1 MGNRYKRMVTLGMI
15 SFTALLAW
23 SYCMLAY
30 HSKVVYIAVISLV
43 LIGSIYALLLSVV
56 DIKVAKEQ
64 AMQEYVTK
72 TLQEYA
78 KKDDTEILND
88 MERLAKA
95 SYVQQRKTNTYLS
108 SQAEQLDEAL
118 KKTVKI
124 LINYD
129 RKKEEEAAQQ
139 AEQIQKELEMKEA
152 LQAQK
157 EPDHTALVLE
167 ELGKLTSDVKAVV
180 AQLQQVT
187 IQLTALHET
196 VDTIEVSKYVAAPQA
211 ADVSTEPAQQKA
223 VDIAET
229 TDTFV
234 DDSLTRTDAVQTD
247 EEATLTAEPEVA
259 VAEAAPT
266 EEPEAVVAETTPTE
280 EPEAVVAETTP
291 TEEPEAVVTD
301 TTPTEE
307 PEAVVTDTTPTEE
320 PEAVVAE
327 AAPTEESEP
336 EFDMEDFFSQ
346 YGGSADKELKEEAE
360 FKEEAASTGM
370 LDQNMIDALLGN
382 LQADK
387 PVIDVKNA
395 DVIPFPQQEY
405 TDDATDDAT
414 EEAHV
419 EEVAEAVYEAEQD
432 MTDTTVYADAESEHS
447 EPMSAM
453 PVDDNPNR
461 TLSPEEIAALFASM
475 Q

>member
-247 EEATLTAEPEVA
+247 EEAALTAEPEVA

-280 EPEAVVAETTP
+280 EPEAVVAE
-291 TEEPEAVVTD
+291 
-301 TTPTEE
+301 
-307 PEAVVTDTTPTEE
+307 
-320 PEAVVAE
+320 

-336 EFDMEDFFSQ
+336 AFDMEDFFSQ

-405 TDDATDDAT
+405 TDDAT

-419 EEVAEAVYEAEQD
+419 EEVAEAVHEAEQD

-447 EPMSAM
+447 EPMLAM
-453 PVDDNPNR
+453 PVDDNLNR

>member
-280 EPEAVVAETTP
+280 EPEAVV
-291 TEEPEAVVTD
+291 TD

-307 PEAVVTDTTPTEE
+307 PEE
-320 PEAVVAE
+320 VVAE

-336 EFDMEDFFSQ
+336 AFDMEDFFSQ

-405 TDDATDDAT
+405 TDDAT

-419 EEVAEAVYEAEQD
+419 EEVAEAVHEAEQD

>member
-23 SYCMLAY
+23 GYCMLAY
-30 HSKVVYIAVISLV
+30 RSQAVYVAIISLV
-43 LIGSIYALLLSVV
+43 LVGSIYALLLSFV

-72 TLQEYA
+72 TLQEYT
-78 KKDDTEILND
+78 KKEDTEILND

-108 SQAEQLDEAL
+108 AQAEQLDEAL
-118 KKTVKI
+118 KKTIKI

-139 AEQIQKELEMKEA
+139 AEQMQKELEMQAA

-167 ELGKLTSDVKAVV
+167 EFGKLAGDVQAVV

-187 IQLTALHET
+187 AQLTALREA
-196 VDTIEVSKYVAAPQA
+196 VDAIEMPKYVEAAPSVEA
-211 ADVSTEPAQQKA
+211 ASTAVTADVQKRVPEDEQPEVVTNVENTTETDVPESQIPGGIENDTADEAELK
-223 VDIAET
+223 IA
-229 TDTFV
+229 
-234 DDSLTRTDAVQTD
+234 DDSLTQTD
-247 EEATLTAEPEVA
+247 DTPAEVEAASTEEPETVA
-259 VAEAAPT
+259 EEAAPT
-266 EEPEAVVAETTPTE
+266 EETE
-280 EPEAVVAETTP
+280 PAFN
-291 TEEPEAVVTD
+291 
-301 TTPTEE
+301 
-307 PEAVVTDTTPTEE
+307 
-320 PEAVVAE
+320 
-327 AAPTEESEP
+327 S
-336 EFDMEDFFSQ
+336 EDFFSQ
-346 YGGSADKELKEEAE
+346 FGGSADKELKEEAE
-360 FKEEAASTGM
+360 FKEEAANTGM
-370 LDQNMIDALLGN
+370 LDQSMIDALLGN

-387 PVIDVKNA
+387 PAEDVKNA
-395 DVIPFPQQEY
+395 DVIPFPQQGQ
-405 TDDATDDAT
+405 TDLST
-414 EEAHV
+414 EEAHA
-419 EEVAEAVYEAEQD
+419 EEVAEAVHEVEQD
-432 MTDTTVYADAESEHS
+432 ITDTTMNVDAE
-447 EPMSAM
+447 PAPTM

>member
-23 SYCMLAY
+23 GYCMLAY
-30 HSKVVYIAVISLV
+30 RSQAVYVAIISLV
-43 LIGSIYALLLSVV
+43 LVGSIYALLLSFV

-72 TLQEYA
+72 TLQEYT
-78 KKDDTEILND
+78 KKEDTEILND

-108 SQAEQLDEAL
+108 AQAEQLDEAL
-118 KKTVKI
+118 KKTIKI

-139 AEQIQKELEMKEA
+139 AEQMQKELEMQAA

-167 ELGKLTSDVKAVV
+167 EFGKLAGDVQAVV

-187 IQLTALHET
+187 AQLTALREA
-196 VDTIEVSKYVAAPQA
+196 VDAIEMPKYVEAAPSVEA
-211 ADVSTEPAQQKA
+211 ASTAVTADVQKRVPEDEQPEVVTNVENTTETDVPESQIPGGIENDTADEAELK
-223 VDIAET
+223 IA
-229 TDTFV
+229 
-234 DDSLTRTDAVQTD
+234 DDSLTQTD
-247 EEATLTAEPEVA
+247 DTPAEVEAASTEEPETVA
-259 VAEAAPT
+259 EEAAPT
-266 EEPEAVVAETTPTE
+266 EETE
-280 EPEAVVAETTP
+280 PVFNT
-291 TEEPEAVVTD
+291 
-301 TTPTEE
+301 
-307 PEAVVTDTTPTEE
+307 
-320 PEAVVAE
+320 
-327 AAPTEESEP
+327 
-336 EFDMEDFFSQ
+336 EDFFSQ
-346 YGGSADKELKEEAE
+346 FGGSADKELKEEAE
-360 FKEEAASTGM
+360 FKEEAANTGM
-370 LDQNMIDALLGN
+370 LDQSMIDALLGN

-387 PVIDVKNA
+387 PAEDVKNA
-395 DVIPFPQQEY
+395 DVIPFPQQGQ
-405 TDDATDDAT
+405 TDLST
-414 EEAHV
+414 EEAHA
-419 EEVAEAVYEAEQD
+419 EEVAEAVHEVEQD
-432 MTDTTVYADAESEHS
+432 ITDTTMNMDAE
-447 EPMSAM
+447 PAPTM

>member
-23 SYCMLAY
+23 GYCMLAY
-30 HSKVVYIAVISLV
+30 RSQAVYVAIISLV
-43 LIGSIYALLLSVV
+43 LVGSIYALLLSFV

-72 TLQEYA
+72 TLQEYT
-78 KKDDTEILND
+78 KKEDTEILND

-108 SQAEQLDEAL
+108 AQAEQLDEAL
-118 KKTVKI
+118 KKTIKI

-139 AEQIQKELEMKEA
+139 AEQMQKELEMQAA

-167 ELGKLTSDVKAVV
+167 EFGKLAGDVQAVV

-187 IQLTALHET
+187 AQLTALREA
-196 VDTIEVSKYVAAPQA
+196 VDAIEMPKYVVAAPSVEA
-211 ADVSTEPAQQKA
+211 ASTAVTADVQKRVPEDEQPEVVTNVENTTETDVPESQIPGGIENDTADEA
-223 VDIAET
+223 ELEIA
-229 TDTFV
+229 
-234 DDSLTRTDAVQTD
+234 DDSLTQTD
-247 EEATLTAEPEVA
+247 DTPAEVEAASTEEPEA
-259 VAEAAPT
+259 VAEEAAPT
-266 EEPEAVVAETTPTE
+266 EEPEPAFNT
-280 EPEAVVAETTP
+280 
-291 TEEPEAVVTD
+291 
-301 TTPTEE
+301 
-307 PEAVVTDTTPTEE
+307 
-320 PEAVVAE
+320 
-327 AAPTEESEP
+327 
-336 EFDMEDFFSQ
+336 EDFFSQ
-346 YGGSADKELKEEAE
+346 FGGSADKELKEEAE
-360 FKEEAASTGM
+360 FKEEAANTGM
-370 LDQNMIDALLGN
+370 LDQSMIDALLGN

-387 PVIDVKNA
+387 PAEDVKNA
-395 DVIPFPQQEY
+395 DVIPFPQQGQ
-405 TDDATDDAT
+405 TDLST
-414 EEAHV
+414 EEAHA
-419 EEVAEAVYEAEQD
+419 EEVAEAVHEVEQD
-432 MTDTTVYADAESEHS
+432 ITDTTMNMDAE
-447 EPMSAM
+447 PAPTM

>member
-23 SYCMLAY
+23 GYCMLAY
-30 HSKVVYIAVISLV
+30 RSQAVYVAIISLV
-43 LIGSIYALLLSVV
+43 LVGSIYALLLSFV

-72 TLQEYA
+72 TLQEYT
-78 KKDDTEILND
+78 KKEDTEILND

-108 SQAEQLDEAL
+108 AQAEQLDEAL
-118 KKTVKI
+118 KKTIKI

-139 AEQIQKELEMKEA
+139 AEQMQKELEMQAA

-167 ELGKLTSDVKAVV
+167 EFGKLAGDVQAVV

-187 IQLTALHET
+187 AQLTALREA
-196 VDTIEVSKYVAAPQA
+196 VDAIEMPKYVEAAPSVEA
-211 ADVSTEPAQQKA
+211 ASTAVTADVQKRVPEDEQPEVVTNVENTTETDVPESQIPGGIENDTADEA
-223 VDIAET
+223 ELEIA
-229 TDTFV
+229 
-234 DDSLTRTDAVQTD
+234 DDSLTQTD
-247 EEATLTAEPEVA
+247 DTPAEVEAASTEETETVAE
-259 VAEAAPT
+259 EAAPT
-266 EEPEAVVAETTPTE
+266 EEPEPAFNT
-280 EPEAVVAETTP
+280 
-291 TEEPEAVVTD
+291 
-301 TTPTEE
+301 
-307 PEAVVTDTTPTEE
+307 
-320 PEAVVAE
+320 
-327 AAPTEESEP
+327 
-336 EFDMEDFFSQ
+336 EDFFSQ
-346 YGGSADKELKEEAE
+346 FGGSADKELKEEAE
-360 FKEEAASTGM
+360 FKEEAANTGM
-370 LDQNMIDALLGN
+370 LDQSMIDALLGN

-387 PVIDVKNA
+387 PAEDVKNA
-395 DVIPFPQQEY
+395 DVIPFPQQGQ
-405 TDDATDDAT
+405 TDLST
-414 EEAHV
+414 EEAHA
-419 EEVAEAVYEAEQD
+419 EEVAEAVHEVEQD
-432 MTDTTVYADAESEHS
+432 ITDTTMNMDAE
-447 EPMSAM
+447 PAPTM

>member
-56 DIKVAKEQ
+56 DIKAAKEQ

-211 ADVSTEPAQQKA
+211 VDVSTEPAQQKA

-247 EEATLTAEPEVA
+247 EEAALTAEPEVA
-259 VAEAAPT
+259 VAEAA
-266 EEPEAVVAETTPTE
+266 PTE

-336 EFDMEDFFSQ
+336 AFDMEDFFSQ

-395 DVIPFPQQEY
+395 DVIPFPQQEH
-405 TDDATDDAT
+405 TDDAT

-419 EEVAEAVYEAEQD
+419 EEVAEAVHEAEQD

>member
-23 SYCMLAY
+23 GYCMLAY
-30 HSKVVYIAVISLV
+30 RSQAVYVAIISLV
-43 LIGSIYALLLSVV
+43 LVGSIYALLLSVV

-72 TLQEYA
+72 TLQEYT
-78 KKDDTEILND
+78 KKEDTEILND

-108 SQAEQLDEAL
+108 AQAEQLDEAL
-118 KKTVKI
+118 KKTIKI

-139 AEQIQKELEMKEA
+139 AEQMQKELEMQAA

-167 ELGKLTSDVKAVV
+167 EFGKLAGDVQAVV

-187 IQLTALHET
+187 AQLTALREA
-196 VDTIEVSKYVAAPQA
+196 VDAIEMPKYVEAAPSVEA
-211 ADVSTEPAQQKA
+211 AATAVTADVQKRVPEDEQPEVVANVENTTETDVPESQIPGGIENDTADEA
-223 VDIAET
+223 ELEIA
-229 TDTFV
+229 
-234 DDSLTRTDAVQTD
+234 DDSLTQTD
-247 EEATLTAEPEVA
+247 DTPAEVEAASTEEPETVA
-259 VAEAAPT
+259 EEAAPT
-266 EEPEAVVAETTPTE
+266 EEPEPAFN
-280 EPEAVVAETTP
+280 
-291 TEEPEAVVTD
+291 
-301 TTPTEE
+301 
-307 PEAVVTDTTPTEE
+307 
-320 PEAVVAE
+320 
-327 AAPTEESEP
+327 S
-336 EFDMEDFFSQ
+336 EDFFSQ
-346 YGGSADKELKEEAE
+346 FGGSADKELKEEAE
-360 FKEEAASTGM
+360 FKEEAANTGM
-370 LDQNMIDALLGN
+370 LDQSMIDALLGN

-387 PVIDVKNA
+387 PAEDVKNA
-395 DVIPFPQQEY
+395 DVIPFPQQGQ
-405 TDDATDDAT
+405 TDLST
-414 EEAHV
+414 EEAHA
-419 EEVAEAVYEAEQD
+419 EEVAEAVHEVEQD
-432 MTDTTVYADAESEHS
+432 ITDTTMNVDAE
-447 EPMSAM
+447 PAPTM

>member
-23 SYCMLAY
+23 GYCMLAY
-30 HSKVVYIAVISLV
+30 RSQAVYVAIISLV
-43 LIGSIYALLLSVV
+43 LVGSIYALLLSVV

-72 TLQEYA
+72 TLQEYT
-78 KKDDTEILND
+78 KKEDTEILND

-108 SQAEQLDEAL
+108 AQAEQLDEAL
-118 KKTVKI
+118 KKTIKI

-139 AEQIQKELEMKEA
+139 AEQMQKELEMQAA

-167 ELGKLTSDVKAVV
+167 EFGKLAGDVQAVV

-187 IQLTALHET
+187 AQLTALREA
-196 VDTIEVSKYVAAPQA
+196 VDAIEMPKYVEAAPSVEA
-211 ADVSTEPAQQKA
+211 AATAVTADVQKRVPEDEQPEVVANVENTTETDVPESQIPGGIENDTADEA
-223 VDIAET
+223 ELEIA
-229 TDTFV
+229 
-234 DDSLTRTDAVQTD
+234 DDSLTQTD
-247 EEATLTAEPEVA
+247 DTPAEVEAASTEEPEA
-259 VAEAAPT
+259 VAEEAAPT
-266 EEPEAVVAETTPTE
+266 EEPEPAFNT
-280 EPEAVVAETTP
+280 
-291 TEEPEAVVTD
+291 
-301 TTPTEE
+301 
-307 PEAVVTDTTPTEE
+307 
-320 PEAVVAE
+320 
-327 AAPTEESEP
+327 
-336 EFDMEDFFSQ
+336 EDFFSQ
-346 YGGSADKELKEEAE
+346 FGGSADKELKEEAE
-360 FKEEAASTGM
+360 FKEEAANTGM
-370 LDQNMIDALLGN
+370 LDQSMIDALLGN

-387 PVIDVKNA
+387 PAEDVKNA
-395 DVIPFPQQEY
+395 DVIPFPQQGQ
-405 TDDATDDAT
+405 TDLST
-414 EEAHV
+414 EEAHA
-419 EEVAEAVYEAEQD
+419 EEVAEAVHEVEQD
-432 MTDTTVYADAESEHS
+432 ITDTTMNMDAE
-447 EPMSAM
+447 PAPTM

>member
-23 SYCMLAY
+23 GYCMLAY
-30 HSKVVYIAVISLV
+30 RSQAVYVAIISLV
-43 LIGSIYALLLSVV
+43 LVGSIYALLLSFV

-72 TLQEYA
+72 TLQEYT
-78 KKDDTEILND
+78 KKEDTEILND

-108 SQAEQLDEAL
+108 AQAEQLDEAL
-118 KKTVKI
+118 KKTIKI

-139 AEQIQKELEMKEA
+139 AEQMQKELEMQAA

-167 ELGKLTSDVKAVV
+167 EFGKLAGDVQAVV

-187 IQLTALHET
+187 AQLTALREA
-196 VDTIEVSKYVAAPQA
+196 VDAIEMPKYVEAAPSVEA
-211 ADVSTEPAQQKA
+211 AATAVTADAQKRVPEDEQPEVVANVENATETDVPESQIPGGIENDTADEAELE
-223 VDIAET
+223 IA
-229 TDTFV
+229 
-234 DDSLTRTDAVQTD
+234 DDSLTQTD
-247 EEATLTAEPEVA
+247 DTPAEVEAVSTEEPETVA
-259 VAEAAPT
+259 EEAAPT
-266 EEPEAVVAETTPTE
+266 EEPETVAE
-280 EPEAVVAETTP
+280 
-291 TEEPEAVVTD
+291 
-301 TTPTEE
+301 
-307 PEAVVTDTTPTEE
+307 
-320 PEAVVAE
+320 E
-327 AAPTEESEP
+327 AAPTEEPETVAEEAAPTEEP
-336 EFDMEDFFSQ
+336 EPAFNSEDFFSQ
-346 YGGSADKELKEEAE
+346 FGGSADKELKEEAE
-360 FKEEAASTGM
+360 FKEEAANTGM
-370 LDQNMIDALLGN
+370 LDQSMIDALLGN

-387 PVIDVKNA
+387 PAEDVKNA
-395 DVIPFPQQEY
+395 DVIPFPQQGQ
-405 TDDATDDAT
+405 TDLST
-414 EEAHV
+414 EEAHA
-419 EEVAEAVYEAEQD
+419 EEVAEAVHEVEQD
-432 MTDTTVYADAESEHS
+432 ITDTTMNMDAE
-447 EPMSAM
+447 PAPTM

>member
-23 SYCMLAY
+23 GYCMLAY
-30 HSKVVYIAVISLV
+30 RSQAVYVAIISLV
-43 LIGSIYALLLSVV
+43 LVGSIYALLLSFV

-72 TLQEYA
+72 TLQEYT
-78 KKDDTEILND
+78 KKEDTEILND

-108 SQAEQLDEAL
+108 AQAEQLDEAL
-118 KKTVKI
+118 KKTIKI

-139 AEQIQKELEMKEA
+139 AEQMQKELEMQAA

-167 ELGKLTSDVKAVV
+167 EFGKLAGDVQAVV

-187 IQLTALHET
+187 AQLTALREA
-196 VDTIEVSKYVAAPQA
+196 VDAIEMPKYVEAAPSVEA
-211 ADVSTEPAQQKA
+211 ASTAVTADVQKRVPEDEQPEVVTNVENTTETDVPESQIPGGIENDTADEAELK
-223 VDIAET
+223 IA
-229 TDTFV
+229 
-234 DDSLTRTDAVQTD
+234 DDSLTQTD
-247 EEATLTAEPEVA
+247 DTPAEV
-259 VAEAAPT
+259 EAAPT
-266 EEPEAVVAETTPTE
+266 EEPETVAE
-280 EPEAVVAETTP
+280 
-291 TEEPEAVVTD
+291 
-301 TTPTEE
+301 
-307 PEAVVTDTTPTEE
+307 
-320 PEAVVAE
+320 E
-327 AAPTEESEP
+327 AAPTEEPEP
-336 EFDMEDFFSQ
+336 AFNTEDFFSQ
-346 YGGSADKELKEEAE
+346 FGGSADKELKEEAE
-360 FKEEAASTGM
+360 FKEEAANTGM
-370 LDQNMIDALLGN
+370 LDQSMIDALLGN

-387 PVIDVKNA
+387 PAEDVKNA
-395 DVIPFPQQEY
+395 DVIPFPQQGQ
-405 TDDATDDAT
+405 TDLST
-414 EEAHV
+414 EEAHA
-419 EEVAEAVYEAEQD
+419 EEVAEAVHEVEQD
-432 MTDTTVYADAESEHS
+432 ITDTTMNVDAE
-447 EPMSAM
+447 PAPTM

>member
-23 SYCMLAY
+23 GYCMLAY
-30 HSKVVYIAVISLV
+30 RSQAVYVAIISLV
-43 LIGSIYALLLSVV
+43 LVGSIYALLLSFV

-72 TLQEYA
+72 TLQEYT
-78 KKDDTEILND
+78 KKEDTEILND

-108 SQAEQLDEAL
+108 AQAEQLDEAL
-118 KKTVKI
+118 KKTIKI

-139 AEQIQKELEMKEA
+139 AEQMQKELEMQAA

-167 ELGKLTSDVKAVV
+167 EFGKLAGDVQAVV

-187 IQLTALHET
+187 AQLTALREA
-196 VDTIEVSKYVAAPQA
+196 VDAIEMPKYVEAAPSVEA
-211 ADVSTEPAQQKA
+211 ASTAVTADVQKRVPEDEQPEVVTNVENTTETDVPESQIPGGIENDTADEA
-223 VDIAET
+223 ELEIA
-229 TDTFV
+229 
-234 DDSLTRTDAVQTD
+234 DDSLTQTD
-247 EEATLTAEPEVA
+247 DTPAEVEAASTEEPETVA
-259 VAEAAPT
+259 EEAAPT
-266 EEPEAVVAETTPTE
+266 EEPEPAFN
-280 EPEAVVAETTP
+280 
-291 TEEPEAVVTD
+291 
-301 TTPTEE
+301 
-307 PEAVVTDTTPTEE
+307 
-320 PEAVVAE
+320 
-327 AAPTEESEP
+327 S
-336 EFDMEDFFSQ
+336 EDFFSQ
-346 YGGSADKELKEEAE
+346 FGGSADKELKEEAE
-360 FKEEAASTGM
+360 FKEEAANTGM
-370 LDQNMIDALLGN
+370 LDQSMIDALLGN

-387 PVIDVKNA
+387 PAEDVKNA
-395 DVIPFPQQEY
+395 DVIPFPQQGQ
-405 TDDATDDAT
+405 TDLST
-414 EEAHV
+414 EEAHA
-419 EEVAEAVYEAEQD
+419 EEVAEAVHEVEQD
-432 MTDTTVYADAESEHS
+432 ITDTTMNMDAE
-447 EPMSAM
+447 PAPTM

>member
-23 SYCMLAY
+23 GYCMLAY
-30 HSKVVYIAVISLV
+30 RSQAVYVAIISLV
-43 LIGSIYALLLSVV
+43 LVGSIYALLLSFV

-72 TLQEYA
+72 TLQEYT
-78 KKDDTEILND
+78 KKEDTEILND

-108 SQAEQLDEAL
+108 AQAEQLDEAL
-118 KKTVKI
+118 KKTIKI

-139 AEQIQKELEMKEA
+139 AEQMQKELEMQAA

-167 ELGKLTSDVKAVV
+167 EFGKLAGDVQAVV

-187 IQLTALHET
+187 AQLTALREA
-196 VDTIEVSKYVAAPQA
+196 VDAIEMPKYVEAAPSVEA
-211 ADVSTEPAQQKA
+211 ASTAVTADVQKRVPEDEQPEVVANVENATETDVPESQIPGGIENDTADEA
-223 VDIAET
+223 ELEIA
-229 TDTFV
+229 
-234 DDSLTRTDAVQTD
+234 DDSLTQTD
-247 EEATLTAEPEVA
+247 DTPAEV
-259 VAEAAPT
+259 EAAPT
-266 EEPEAVVAETTPTE
+266 EEPETVAE
-280 EPEAVVAETTP
+280 
-291 TEEPEAVVTD
+291 
-301 TTPTEE
+301 
-307 PEAVVTDTTPTEE
+307 
-320 PEAVVAE
+320 E
-327 AAPTEESEP
+327 AAPTEEP
-336 EFDMEDFFSQ
+336 ESAFNTEDFFSQ
-346 YGGSADKELKEEAE
+346 FGGSADKELKEEAE
-360 FKEEAASTGM
+360 FKEEAANTGM
-370 LDQNMIDALLGN
+370 LDQSMIDALLGN

-387 PVIDVKNA
+387 PAEDVKNA
-395 DVIPFPQQEY
+395 DVIPFPQQGQ
-405 TDDATDDAT
+405 TDLST
-414 EEAHV
+414 EEAHA
-419 EEVAEAVYEAEQD
+419 EEVAEAVHEVEQD
-432 MTDTTVYADAESEHS
+432 ITDTTMNMDAE
-447 EPMSAM
+447 PAPTM

>member
-23 SYCMLAY
+23 GYCMLAY
-30 HSKVVYIAVISLV
+30 RSQAVYVAIISLV
-43 LIGSIYALLLSVV
+43 LVGSIYALLLSFV

-72 TLQEYA
+72 TLQEYT
-78 KKDDTEILND
+78 KKEDTEILND

-108 SQAEQLDEAL
+108 AQAEQLDEAL
-118 KKTVKI
+118 KKTIKI

-139 AEQIQKELEMKEA
+139 AEQMHKELEMQAA

-167 ELGKLTSDVKAVV
+167 EFGKLAGDVQAVV

-187 IQLTALHET
+187 AQLTALREA
-196 VDTIEVSKYVAAPQA
+196 VDAIEMPKYVEAAPSVEA
-211 ADVSTEPAQQKA
+211 AATAVTADVQKRVPEDEQPEVVANVENATETDVPESQIPGGIENDTADEA
-223 VDIAET
+223 ELEIA
-229 TDTFV
+229 
-234 DDSLTRTDAVQTD
+234 DDSLTQTD
-247 EEATLTAEPEVA
+247 DTPAEVEAVSTEEPETVA
-259 VAEAAPT
+259 EEAAPT
-266 EEPEAVVAETTPTE
+266 EEPEPAFN
-280 EPEAVVAETTP
+280 
-291 TEEPEAVVTD
+291 
-301 TTPTEE
+301 
-307 PEAVVTDTTPTEE
+307 
-320 PEAVVAE
+320 
-327 AAPTEESEP
+327 S
-336 EFDMEDFFSQ
+336 EDFFSQ
-346 YGGSADKELKEEAE
+346 FGGSADKELKEEAE
-360 FKEEAASTGM
+360 FKEEAANTGM
-370 LDQNMIDALLGN
+370 LDQSMIDALLGN

-387 PVIDVKNA
+387 PAEDVKNA
-395 DVIPFPQQEY
+395 DVIPFPQQGQ
-405 TDDATDDAT
+405 TDLST
-414 EEAHV
+414 EEAHA
-419 EEVAEAVYEAEQD
+419 EEVAEAVHEVEQD
-432 MTDTTVYADAESEHS
+432 ITDTTMNVDAE
-447 EPMSAM
+447 PAPTM

>member
-23 SYCMLAY
+23 GYCMLAY
-30 HSKVVYIAVISLV
+30 RSQAVYVAIISLV
-43 LIGSIYALLLSVV
+43 LVGSIYALLLSFV

-72 TLQEYA
+72 TLQEYT
-78 KKDDTEILND
+78 KKEDTEILND

-108 SQAEQLDEAL
+108 AQAEQLDEAL
-118 KKTVKI
+118 KKTIKI

-139 AEQIQKELEMKEA
+139 AEQMQKELEMQAA

-167 ELGKLTSDVKAVV
+167 EFGKLAGDVQAVV

-187 IQLTALHET
+187 AQLTALREA
-196 VDTIEVSKYVAAPQA
+196 VDAIEMPKYVEAAPSVEA
-211 ADVSTEPAQQKA
+211 ASTAVTADVQKRVPEDEQPEVVTNVENTTETDVPESQIPGGIENDTADEAELK
-223 VDIAET
+223 IA
-229 TDTFV
+229 
-234 DDSLTRTDAVQTD
+234 DDSLTQTD
-247 EEATLTAEPEVA
+247 DTPAEVEAASTEEPETVA
-259 VAEAAPT
+259 EEAAPT
-266 EEPEAVVAETTPTE
+266 EETE
-280 EPEAVVAETTP
+280 PAFNT
-291 TEEPEAVVTD
+291 
-301 TTPTEE
+301 
-307 PEAVVTDTTPTEE
+307 
-320 PEAVVAE
+320 
-327 AAPTEESEP
+327 
-336 EFDMEDFFSQ
+336 EDFFSQ
-346 YGGSADKELKEEAE
+346 FGGSADKELKEEAE
-360 FKEEAASTGM
+360 FKEEAANTGM
-370 LDQNMIDALLGN
+370 LDQSMIDALLGN

-387 PVIDVKNA
+387 PAEDVKNA
-395 DVIPFPQQEY
+395 DVIPFPQQGQ
-405 TDDATDDAT
+405 TDLSR
-414 EEAHV
+414 EEAHA
-419 EEVAEAVYEAEQD
+419 EEVAEAVHEVEQD
-432 MTDTTVYADAESEHS
+432 ITDTTMNMDAE
-447 EPMSAM
+447 PAPTM

>member
-23 SYCMLAY
+23 GYCMLAY
-30 HSKVVYIAVISLV
+30 RSQAVYVAIISLV
-43 LIGSIYALLLSVV
+43 LVGSIYALLLSFV

-72 TLQEYA
+72 TLQEYT
-78 KKDDTEILND
+78 KKEDTEILND

-108 SQAEQLDEAL
+108 AQAEQLDEAL
-118 KKTVKI
+118 KKTIKI

-139 AEQIQKELEMKEA
+139 AEQMQKELEMQAA

-167 ELGKLTSDVKAVV
+167 EFGKLAGDVQAVV

-187 IQLTALHET
+187 AQLTALREA
-196 VDTIEVSKYVAAPQA
+196 VDAIEMPKYVEAAPSVEA
-211 ADVSTEPAQQKA
+211 ASTAVNADVQKRVPEDEQPEVVTNVENTTETDVPESQIPGGIENDTADEA
-223 VDIAET
+223 ELEIA
-229 TDTFV
+229 
-234 DDSLTRTDAVQTD
+234 DDSLTQTD
-247 EEATLTAEPEVA
+247 DTPAEVEAASTEEPETVA
-259 VAEAAPT
+259 EEAAPT
-266 EEPEAVVAETTPTE
+266 EEPEPAFNT
-280 EPEAVVAETTP
+280 
-291 TEEPEAVVTD
+291 
-301 TTPTEE
+301 
-307 PEAVVTDTTPTEE
+307 
-320 PEAVVAE
+320 
-327 AAPTEESEP
+327 
-336 EFDMEDFFSQ
+336 EDFFSQ
-346 YGGSADKELKEEAE
+346 FGGSADKELKEEAE
-360 FKEEAASTGM
+360 FKEEAANTGM
-370 LDQNMIDALLGN
+370 LDQSMIDALLGN

-387 PVIDVKNA
+387 PAEDVKNA
-395 DVIPFPQQEY
+395 DVIPFPQQGQ
-405 TDDATDDAT
+405 TDLST
-414 EEAHV
+414 EEAHA
-419 EEVAEAVYEAEQD
+419 EEVAEAVHEVEQD
-432 MTDTTVYADAESEHS
+432 ITDTTMNMDAE
-447 EPMSAM
+447 PAPTM

>member
-56 DIKVAKEQ
+56 DIKAAKEQ

-247 EEATLTAEPEVA
+247 EEAALTAEPEVA

-266 EEPEAVVAETTPTE
+266 EEPEAVVVGTTPTE
-280 EPEAVVAETTP
+280 EPEAVVAG
-291 TEEPEAVVTD
+291 

-336 EFDMEDFFSQ
+336 AFDMEDFFSQ

-405 TDDATDDAT
+405 TDDAT

-419 EEVAEAVYEAEQD
+419 EEVAEAVHEAEQD